1 MVWWQYLIISVVLLV
16 VGGLF
21 GHWLSGRGA
30 KAERVAT
37 EGRQLVDAVKGLLIE
52 MYANLKLTEKDPEP
66 ALLPPLAKDMWN
78 IHKSKVVELP
88 LEIQE
93 ALYQAYH
100 SIDNVNAVLDLRDTY
115 PKQGTGT
122 PGAWDRRYSDEAK
135 KAREHM
141 QRARDCLE
149 QWLKEQKQK

>member
-21 GHWLSGRGA
+21 GHWLSRRGA

-37 EGRQLVDAVKGLLIE
+37 EGRQLVEAVKGLLIE
-52 MYANLKLTEKDPEP
+52 TYANLELTEKDPEP

-78 IHKSKVVELP
+78 IHKNKVVELP
-88 LEIQE
+88 FEIQE
-93 ALYQAYH
+93 TLYQAYH
-100 SIDNVNAVLDLRDTY
+100 CIDNVNAVLANVYAFGGRQHY
-115 PKQGTGT
+115 G
-122 PGAWDRRYSDEAK
+122 PGAWDRLYSDEAK
-135 KAREHM
+135 KAREHI

-149 QWLKEQKQK
+149 EWLKEQKHK